1 MFRIWKICLSMM
13 LGMLCLNEAFP
24 QSSDNLFNRQTSI
37 SYSIIP
43 NPSSTYEWFVSGGQ
57 FDGPSSGSSITI
69 TWNIYADIFKVGVLE
84 TTAFGCRG
92 DTVWHQMENERVI
105 FPYINGKR
113 LVCEG
118 ETVDLVA
125 SSSDSIYKDLYYR
138 WSNGASSQ
146 NISVTLFEKTS
157 LYCVVYYNGDAIDTA
172 FITIDVLPIPKPDFS
187 WSPMFP
193 KEGDLVTFRMKDQ
206 NYPFGFN
213 WIINGETDTLAGK
226 ELKLVMD
233 SGGVNNIALYMR
245 NELGCDAEKQYTINV
260 EQDYPFPV
268 PEAFSP
274 NGDGLNDELLIVL
287 PEDLRSCEL
296 RIFNRWGKLVF
307 ESDATDE
314 VRWDGKYNG
323 EALADGAYVI
333 QIVAYANNNKYLHQN
348 GTVAILR

>member
-1 MFRIWKICLSMM
+1 
-13 LGMLCLNEAFP
+13 
-24 QSSDNLFNRQTSI
+24 
-37 SYSIIP
+37 
-43 NPSSTYEWFVSGGQ
+43 
-57 FDGPSSGSSITI
+57 
-69 TWNIYADIFKVGVLE
+69 
-84 TTAFGCRG
+84 
-92 DTVWHQMENERVI
+92 
-105 FPYINGKR
+105 
-113 LVCEG
+113 
-118 ETVDLVA
+118 
-125 SSSDSIYKDLYYR
+125 
-138 WSNGASSQ
+138 
-146 NISVTLFEKTS
+146 
-157 LYCVVYYNGDAIDTA
+157 
-172 FITIDVLPIPKPDFS
+172 
-187 WSPMFP
+187 
-193 KEGDLVTFRMKDQ
+193 MKDQ

-260 EQDYPFPV
+260 EHDYPFPV

-274 NGDGLNDELLIVL
+274 NGDGLNDELLIVM

-296 RIFNRWGKLVF
+296 RIFNRWGKIVF